1 MKSFEEVLER
11 VQGIEIAETFDMVVA
26 IANGGIIPAAMIN
39 QRLGCEFYLLKLNLR
54 DAMQNKLYD
63 KPKLLAEI
71 DFDFKGKRILL
82 VDDRVK
88 TGTTL
93 NEYTEKLSKRN
104 FFNTTRF
111 AATARVGYGH
121 FSIFGAYTLSSF
133 LKDGAGAP
141 IKPYQNGLTLSG
153 L

>member
-1 MKSFEEVLER
+1 MDKSFDEVLER
-11 VQGIEIAETFDMVVA
+11 VREIEIPETFDMVVA

-39 QRLGCEFYLLKLNLR
+39 QRLGCEYQLLRLNLR

-82 VDDRVK
+82 IDDRVK

-93 NEYTEKLSKRN
+93 EFAKELLSDAALVKTLAVNGIADYCLYNEPC
-104 FFNTTRF
+104 FRF
-111 AATARVGYGH
+111 PWIV
-121 FSIFGAYTLSSF
+121 
-133 LKDGAGAP
+133 
-141 IKPYQNGLTLSG
+141 
-153 L
+153 

>member
-1 MKSFEEVLER
+1 MGKSFEEVLER
-11 VQGIEIAETFDMVVA
+11 VRAIEFAEQFDMVVA

-39 QRLGCEFYLLKLNLR
+39 QRLGCEYYLLKLNLR

-71 DFDFKGKRILL
+71 DFDYKGKRILL

-93 NEYTEKLSKRN
+93 EFAKELLSDALLVKTLAVN
-104 FFNTTRF
+104 GKADYCLYDELCFRF
-111 AATARVGYGH
+111 PWIV
-121 FSIFGAYTLSSF
+121 
-133 LKDGAGAP
+133 
-141 IKPYQNGLTLSG
+141 
-153 L
+153 

>member
-1 MKSFEEVLER
+1 MKSFEDVLER
-11 VQGIEIAETFDMVVA
+11 VRTIEIPETFDLVVA

-39 QRLGCEFYLLKLNLR
+39 QRLGCEYQLLKLNLR

-63 KPKLLAEI
+63 KPKLLEEI

-93 NEYTEKLSKRN
+93 EFAKELLSEAMVIKTLAVNGIADYCLYNETC
-104 FFNTTRF
+104 FRF
-111 AATARVGYGH
+111 PWIV
-121 FSIFGAYTLSSF
+121 
-133 LKDGAGAP
+133 
-141 IKPYQNGLTLSG
+141 
-153 L
+153 

>member
-1 MKSFEEVLER
+1 MDKSFDEVLER
-11 VQGIEIAETFDMVVA
+11 VRKIEFSETFDLVVA

-39 QRLGCEFYLLKLNLR
+39 QRLGCEYQLLRLNLR

-93 NEYTEKLSKRN
+93 EFAKELLSDAALVKTFAVNGIADYCLYNEPC
-104 FFNTTRF
+104 FRF
-111 AATARVGYGH
+111 PWIV
-121 FSIFGAYTLSSF
+121 
-133 LKDGAGAP
+133 
-141 IKPYQNGLTLSG
+141 
-153 L
+153 

>member
-1 MKSFEEVLER
+1 MGKSFEEVLER
-11 VQGIEIAETFDMVVA
+11 VREIEIPETFDMVVA

-71 DFDFKGKRILL
+71 DFEFKGKRILL

-93 NEYTEKLSKRN
+93 LFAKELLSDAKVVKTLAVNGIADYCLYNESCFKFPWL
-104 FFNTTRF
+104 
-111 AATARVGYGH
+111 V
-121 FSIFGAYTLSSF
+121 
-133 LKDGAGAP
+133 
-141 IKPYQNGLTLSG
+141 
-153 L
+153 

>member
-1 MKSFEEVLER
+1 MKSFEDVLER
-11 VQGIEIAETFDMVVA
+11 VRTIEIPETFDLVVA

-39 QRLGCEFYLLKLNLR
+39 QRLGCEYQLLKLNLR

-63 KPKLLAEI
+63 KPKLLEVI

-93 NEYTEKLSKRN
+93 EFAKELLSEALVIKTLAVNGIADYCLYNETC
-104 FFNTTRF
+104 FRF
-111 AATARVGYGH
+111 PWIV
-121 FSIFGAYTLSSF
+121 
-133 LKDGAGAP
+133 
-141 IKPYQNGLTLSG
+141 
-153 L
+153 

>member
-1 MKSFEEVLER
+1 MGKSFEEVLER
-11 VQGIEIAETFDMVVA
+11 VRAIEIPEQFDMVVA

-39 QRLGCEFYLLKLNLR
+39 QRLGCEYHLLKLNLR

-71 DFDFKGKRILL
+71 DFDYRDKRILL

-93 NEYTEKLSKRN
+93 EFAKVLLSEAAVVKTLAVNGIADYCLYNESC
-104 FFNTTRF
+104 FRF
-111 AATARVGYGH
+111 PWIV
-121 FSIFGAYTLSSF
+121 
-133 LKDGAGAP
+133 
-141 IKPYQNGLTLSG
+141 
-153 L
+153 

>member
-1 MKSFEEVLER
+1 MGKSFDEVLGR
-11 VQGIEIAETFDMVVA
+11 VRAIEIPEQFDMVVA

-39 QRLGCEFYLLKLNLR
+39 QRLGCEYHLLKLNLR

-71 DFDFKGKRILL
+71 DFDYKDKRILL

-93 NEYTEKLSKRN
+93 QFAKELLSEAAIVKTLAVNGIADYCLYNEPC
-104 FFNTTRF
+104 FRF
-111 AATARVGYGH
+111 PWIV
-121 FSIFGAYTLSSF
+121 
-133 LKDGAGAP
+133 
-141 IKPYQNGLTLSG
+141 
-153 L
+153 

>member
-1 MKSFEEVLER
+1 MTKSFDEVIER
-11 VQGIEIAETFDMVVA
+11 IRTIEISETFDMVIA

-39 QRLGCEFYLLKLNLR
+39 QRLECEFYLLKINLR

-71 DFDFKGKRILL
+71 DFNFAGKRILL

-93 NEYTEKLSKRN
+93 TFAKELLSD
-104 FFNTTRF
+104 
-111 AATARVGYGH
+111 A
-121 FSIFGAYTLSSF
+121 SIVKTL
-133 LKDGAGAP
+133 AV
-141 IKPYQNGLTLSG
+141 NGLADYSLYNESCFRFPW
-153 L
+153 LV

>member
-1 MKSFEEVLER
+1 MGKSFDEVLER
-11 VQGIEIAETFDMVVA
+11 VRAIEIPEQFDMVVA

-39 QRLGCEFYLLKLNLR
+39 QRLGCEYHLLKLNLR

-71 DFDFKGKRILL
+71 DFDYKDKRILL

-93 NEYTEKLSKRN
+93 QFAKELLSDAAVIKTLAVNGIADYCLYNEPC
-104 FFNTTRF
+104 FRF
-111 AATARVGYGH
+111 PWIV
-121 FSIFGAYTLSSF
+121 
-133 LKDGAGAP
+133 
-141 IKPYQNGLTLSG
+141 
-153 L
+153 

>member
-1 MKSFEEVLER
+1 MGKSFEEVLER
-11 VQGIEIAETFDMVVA
+11 VRAIEFAEQFDMVVA

-39 QRLGCEFYLLKLNLR
+39 QRLGCEYYLLKLNLR

-71 DFDFKGKRILL
+71 DFDYKGKRILL

-93 NEYTEKLSKRN
+93 EFAKELLSDALLVKTLAVN
-104 FFNTTRF
+104 GKADYCLYDEVCFRF
-111 AATARVGYGH
+111 PWIV
-121 FSIFGAYTLSSF
+121 
-133 LKDGAGAP
+133 
-141 IKPYQNGLTLSG
+141 
-153 L
+153 

>member
-1 MKSFEEVLER
+1 VLER
-11 VQGIEIAETFDMVVA
+11 VRAIEFAEQFDMVVA

-39 QRLGCEFYLLKLNLR
+39 QRLGCEYYLLKLNLR

-71 DFDFKGKRILL
+71 DFDYKGKRILL

-93 NEYTEKLSKRN
+93 EFAKELLSDALLVKTLAVN
-104 FFNTTRF
+104 GKADYCLYDEVCFRF
-111 AATARVGYGH
+111 PWIV
-121 FSIFGAYTLSSF
+121 
-133 LKDGAGAP
+133 
-141 IKPYQNGLTLSG
+141 
-153 L
+153 